1 MLTWKDPIQVFMVL
15 VMEKNPLLHGLSC
28 AKWQTHSWRPW
39 RGCSMNACLQ
49 MDKGL
54 LAINMMN
61 LVVKILMQDMT
72 ASEMV
77 VVVVGGLVIMAGME
91 EELTGVVVTTM
102 CILKMKNPMT
112 LIMRRDLVIMRIPLQ
127 MMGCLVG
134 AKIVASVLIMKI
146 GSIIVVI
153 IIGMIRTALL
163 VSS

>member
-1 MLTWKDPIQVFMVL
+1 
-15 VMEKNPLLHGLSC
+15 MEKKKPLLHRLSC
-28 AKWQTHSWRPW
+28 TKWQTRPWRPW
-39 RGCSMNACLQ
+39 RGCSMHACLQ
-49 MDKGL
+49 TDEGL
-54 LAINMMN
+54 LSLNMMN
-61 LVVKILMQDMT
+61 LVVKTLMQDMT
-72 ASEMV
+72 ILEIVM
-77 VVVVGGLVIMAGME
+77 VVVGGLVIVAEME
-91 EELTGVVVTTM
+91 DELMDVVVTTM